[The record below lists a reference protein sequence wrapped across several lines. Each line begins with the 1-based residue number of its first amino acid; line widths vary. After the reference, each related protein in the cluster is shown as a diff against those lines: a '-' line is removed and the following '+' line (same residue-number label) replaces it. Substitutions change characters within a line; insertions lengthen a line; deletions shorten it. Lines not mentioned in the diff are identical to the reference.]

1 MDQIYGMSVAGQEVQ
16 MTRDELLKVLT
27 RYEGAIQEVND
38 DQSEA
43 SMLEMDA
50 AREALMDVLLE
61 AKTNL
66 SE

>member
-1 MDQIYGMSVAGQEVQ
+1 